1 MSWGDAAA
9 IVGGL
14 AAGLLSGTIGV
25 GGGIVMVPLMTVGYR
40 LPQTLAQGTSLL
52 AIIPTAIVGGVTHL
66 REGNVLRD
74 GAVFMGAGGMVGAI
88 LGALLAVRVP
98 GVVLARVFA
107 VVLIINAVVL
117 LRRAFQPQ
125 ASPEPSKPA

>member
-14 AAGLLSGTIGV
+14 AAGLLSGIIGV
-25 GGGIVMVPLMTVGYR
+25 GGGIVMVPFMTVGYR

-66 REGNVLRD
+66 REGNVVRE
-74 GAVFMGAGGMVGAI
+74 GAVFMGAGGVVGAI
-88 LGALLAVRVP
+88 LGALIAVRAP
-98 GVVLARVFA
+98 GAVLARVFA

-117 LRRAFQPQ
+117 VRRALQPP
-125 ASPEPSKPA
+125 AAPESSEPA